1 MFILNV
7 INSEVA
13 HFKNLSQKAR
23 SLTWSILLYQLANVS
38 IWIFMIAYMVQK
50 SNQIEIPA
58 IFALGFYITMPI
70 AFIWAAFLL
79 KKYSLKN
86 VSLFGLAGMGVMTL
100 ILFWIQDLNT
110 TTVFIY
116 GLFYGLPM
124 GLYWATRNFIFSAEI
139 SDAHRDYVSGFTGSV
154 GSITSTIIPLIIGWV
169 IALSPSFGWEK
180 VSIYRL
186 IAFISMCFYIIAGLI
201 IKKKSTLNP
210 IINKLWLKNPSKQW
224 KTFRLFTFLGS
235 IQFTLALALPGALII
250 TYIGDEGILGTIIGI
265 TSLVSGLC
273 LYILG
278 RLKNAAENRTK
289 ILLFGLIPLI
299 ISSLLLLVSFNYLSI
314 MIYLVIMIVFDKLYW
329 FVFFPIFFNQVEKNS
344 DQGVTNDY
352 RLIMDQEI
360 FINLGR
366 ALMSLV
372 YLFLIFK
379 FDNKTAITIIILLA
393 AVSQIGILG
402 LAKKLK

>member
-86 VSLFGLAGMGVMTL
+86 VSLFGLAGMGLMTL
-100 ILFWIQDLNT
+100 ILFWMQDLNS

-116 GLFYGLPM
+116 GLFFGLPM
-124 GLYWATRNFIFSAEI
+124 GLYWATRNFIFSAEV
-139 SDAHRDYVSGFTGSV
+139 SDAQRDYVSGFTGSV
-154 GSITSTIIPLIIGWV
+154 ASITSTITPLIIGWI

-186 IAFISMCFYIIAGLI
+186 LAFICMCFYIIAGLI
-201 IKKKSTLNP
+201 IKTKSTQNP
-210 IINKLWLKNPSKQW
+210 IINKLWLKNPSKRW

-265 TSLVSGLC
+265 TSLVSGLF

-299 ISSLLLLVSFNYLSI
+299 ISSLLLLVSFNYISI

-329 FVFFPIFFNQVEKNS
+329 FVFFPVFFKQVDRNS
-344 DQGVTNDY
+344 EQGITNDY
-352 RLIMDQEI
+352 RLFVDQEI

-372 YLFLIFK
+372 YLFLIYK